1 MKCDFCKGEFPD
13 EELAE
18 VEATPQDEDGKPT
31 GASKKKFHVCE
42 MCCMVKLLGIDEKS
56 AREMMREGAGNNEQ
70 DS

>member
-31 GASKKKFHVCE
+31 GASKKNF
-42 MCCMVKLLGIDEKS
+42 MC
-56 AREMMREGAGNNEQ
+56 ARCAVW
-70 DS
+70 SSC